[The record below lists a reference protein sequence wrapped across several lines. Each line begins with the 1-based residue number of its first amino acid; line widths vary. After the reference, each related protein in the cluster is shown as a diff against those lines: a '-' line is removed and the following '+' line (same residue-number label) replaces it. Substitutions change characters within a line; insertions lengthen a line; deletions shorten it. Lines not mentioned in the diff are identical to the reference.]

1 MKTKKGFTLVEL
13 LIVIMVIGV
22 LSSMMMISSTESITS
37 AKASDIITGLNN
49 IKIAALAHYVDSFD
63 KYNSASPPA
72 LDIENIKPYLNNG
85 NSLPSGYGVENNN
98 KSWFATYKFSD
109 SNTEIKSKLASR
121 AQSSGLIAGT
131 SDTNPSTNPYTN
143 GDTVY
148 LQIR

>member
-85 NSLPSGYGVENNN
+85 SSLSSEYGVTQNN
-98 KSWFATYKFSD
+98 KSWFAAYKFTNSG
-109 SNTEIKSKLASR
+109 SNSEIKSKLAGR
-121 AQSSGLIAGT
+121 AQSSGLKADMT
-131 SDTNPSTNPYTN
+131 TDNNYTN